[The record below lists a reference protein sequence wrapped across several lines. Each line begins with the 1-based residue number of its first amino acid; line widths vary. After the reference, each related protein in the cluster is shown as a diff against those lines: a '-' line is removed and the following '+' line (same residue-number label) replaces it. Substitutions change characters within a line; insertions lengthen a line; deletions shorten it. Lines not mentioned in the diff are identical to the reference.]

1 MDQSETALKG
11 RESKVDRGRAGNR
24 FCDSPRYFLR
34 FPALIFDRQ
43 RSRIGPVVLG
53 REMAITKEK
62 KQEIIGTFG
71 RAEVDTG
78 SPEVQV
84 ALLTARINDLT
95 DHFKTHAK
103 DHASRRGLL
112 MMVSKRSSLLKY
124 LRLHNRKKYLEVISR
139 LGIRK

>member
-1 MDQSETALKG
+1 MLEHLKWL
-11 RESKVDRGRAGNR
+11 RRYN
-24 FCDSPRYFLR
+24 DS
-34 FPALIFDRQ
+34 A
-43 RSRIGPVVLG
+43 STSGPVVLG

-62 KQEIIGTFG
+62 KSELIGSFA
-71 RAEVDTG
+71 RDVQDTG

-95 DHFKTHAK
+95 EHFKTHAK

-124 LRLHNRKKYLEVISR
+124 LRLHDRKKYLEVISR